1 MSIIGRIRALRR
13 PRAATEH
20 QPELP
25 LQAPSYEGYVDELSP
40 HHVAGWLTGP
50 GEAAFEAVL
59 PDGDI
64 VARGAANQFKFG
76 PSHAGQGRHGFFE
89 RFTREL
95 SAEELAT
102 VVVRDPAGQAVAH
115 SDHVNGEYRPLM
127 LNAMDIVDN
136 CNLRCPFCLY
146 DYSKTFSTNVMDDA
160 TIEAALRFLPY
171 TLDSNFW
178 FSCLHEPAL
187 HPRFAEYLNRVPQAL
202 RRKVFFTT
210 NLAKRMPPEYFMFL
224 ANGGFHTVNISIESL
239 DPAIYERMRKGARHR
254 IFMANWDALMAA
266 FSVGTAP
273 PFLRYIV
280 MVYKSNLAEIPA
292 LVEHLLAQ
300 RRGDE
305 IQLRFT
311 FDVPHIP
318 SEFQATEYIDDAEWD
333 WLAAQVAHHP
343 ADKVQ
348 VIRPP
353 AVTSATAASPDA
365 ADQGAV
371 FLPGR
376 FEFRLSWDGTI
387 EAKRFWAIPYD
398 TSGEAPLAVVNV
410 RDIADPLAFFD
421 ELTRISADLAATHA
435 GPLPAQS

>member
-13 PRAATEH
+13 PRTTTEE
-20 QPELP
+20 PAG
-25 LQAPSYEGYVDELSP
+25 APSPVYAGYVDELSP

-50 GEAAFEAVL
+50 GLPAIEAML
-59 PDGDI
+59 PSGEI
-64 VARGAANQFKFG
+64 VARGTADQFKFG
-76 PSHAGQGRHGFFE
+76 PSHGGQGRHGFFE
-89 RFTREL
+89 RFSRTL
-95 SAEELAT
+95 SAEEQQALI
-102 VVVRDPAGQAVAH
+102 VRDPGGNAVARAE
-115 SDHVNGEYRPLM
+115 HVNPEYRPLM

-146 DYSKTFSTNVMDDA
+146 DYSKTFATNLMDDA
-160 TIEAALRFLPY
+160 TMEAALRFLPY

-187 HPRFAEYLNRVPQAL
+187 HPKFTDYLDRVPQDL

-224 ANGGFHTVNISIESL
+224 ANGGFHTLNISIESL
-239 DPAIYERMRKGARHR
+239 DPAIYERLRKGARHR
-254 IFMANWDALMAA
+254 IFTANWDALMAA
-266 FSVGTAP
+266 FGAGTAP

-280 MVYKSNLAEIPA
+280 MVYKSNLAEIPS
-292 LVEHLLAQ
+292 LVEHLLNE

-311 FDVPHIP
+311 FEVPHITD
-318 SEFQATEYIDDAEWD
+318 EFRQAEYISDADWD

-343 ADKVQ
+343 AHKVQ

-353 AVTSATAASPDA
+353 AVTAATASEPEA
-365 ADQGAV
+365 ADHGAV

-376 FEFRLSWDGTI
+376 FEFKLSWDGTL
-387 EAKRFWAIPYD
+387 EVKRFWAIPYD
-398 TSGEAPLAVVNV
+398 TSGEPPLTVVNV
-410 RDIADPLAFFD
+410 RDVKDPLQFF
-421 ELTRISADLAATHA
+421 ADLSNQAPPERA
-435 GPLPAQS
+435 

>member
-1 MSIIGRIRALRR
+1 MSIIGRIRALGR
-13 PRAATEH
+13 PRAATATPVDES
-20 QPELP
+20 PP
-25 LQAPSYEGYVDELSP
+25 APAYEGYVDELSA

-50 GEAAFEAVL
+50 DAPHFEAVL
-59 PDGDI
+59 PSGEI
-64 VARGAANQFKFG
+64 VARGAADQFKFG

-89 RFTREL
+89 RFSRSLTE
-95 SAEELAT
+95 AEQRAL
-102 VVVRDPAGQAVAH
+102 VIRDPAGLAIPQT
-115 SDHVNGEYRPLM
+115 DTLCREYRPVM

-146 DYSKTFSTNVMDDA
+146 DYSKTNTTNLMDEA
-160 TIEAALRFLPY
+160 TIDAALRFLPY

-187 HPRFAEYLNRVPQAL
+187 HPRFTDYLNRVPQDL

-224 ANGGFHTVNISIESL
+224 ANGGFHTVNISVESL

-266 FSVGTAP
+266 FAVGTAR

-280 MVYKSNLAEIPA
+280 MVYKSNLAEIPS
-292 LVEHLLAQ
+292 LVEHLLAE

-318 SEFQATEYIDDAEWD
+318 AEFSQAEFIDDSDWD
-333 WLAAQVAHHP
+333 WLQAQVAHHP
-343 ADKVQ
+343 AHKVQ

-353 AVTSATAASPDA
+353 AVTAANAAAPES

-376 FEFRLSWDGTI
+376 FEFKMSYDGTL
-387 EAKRFWAIPYD
+387 EVKRFWAIPYD
-398 TSGEAPLAVVNV
+398 SAGEAPVAVVNV
-410 RDIADPLAFFD
+410 RDIVDPLAFFAN
-421 ELTRISADLAATHA
+421 LTAA
-435 GPLPAQS
+435 